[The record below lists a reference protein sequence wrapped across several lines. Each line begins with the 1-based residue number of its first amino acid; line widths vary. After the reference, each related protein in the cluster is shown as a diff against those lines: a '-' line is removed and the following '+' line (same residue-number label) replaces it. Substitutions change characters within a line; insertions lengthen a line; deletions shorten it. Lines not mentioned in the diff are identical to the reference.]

1 MGARGPEKRGEKK
14 PNCENPRETERREHW
29 KKRKQ
34 KKSFF
39 RTRAGHLGVVG
50 RGTHL
55 GMEELSCEKRP
66 GRPPGGQVQARR
78 HVPGAGAQTKRRKAE
93 EAECRMTG
101 GPPKTAFRVCSSA
114 RLPGRAPARAASCTP
129 QSKAAGIP
137 HPTPRVLEFSS
148 SHGCKTV
155 AGPRGEA
162 GVKAR
167 GCGAKGCLQEER
179 DCPDC
184 QDCLQG
190 KRKNGAELSKLR
202 TVKCEPPGRR
212 QAGCIRTRR
221 RPPQCSRPRARCA
234 SRSTS
239 CAQGTGRVA
248 DRRVVAGQVAEAA
261 ARLRTLLAS
270 VVAQRLMEPA
280 PASGTL

>member
-1 MGARGPEKRGEKK
+1 M
-14 PNCENPRETERREHW
+14 
-29 KKRKQ
+29 
-34 KKSFF
+34 
-39 RTRAGHLGVVG
+39 VG

-78 HVPGAGAQTKRRKAE
+78 HVPGAGAQTKGRKAE

-129 QSKAAGIP
+129 QSKAVGIP

-179 DCPDC
+179 DCPDWSVHRSALYTVRPF
-184 QDCLQG
+184 DGFVRLFIG
-190 KRKNGAELSKLR
+190 KACDVGF
-202 TVKCEPPGRR
+202 TM
-212 QAGCIRTRR
+212 
-221 RPPQCSRPRARCA
+221 
-234 SRSTS
+234 
-239 CAQGTGRVA
+239 
-248 DRRVVAGQVAEAA
+248 
-261 ARLRTLLAS
+261 LLC
-270 VVAQRLMEPA
+270 
-280 PASGTL
+280 